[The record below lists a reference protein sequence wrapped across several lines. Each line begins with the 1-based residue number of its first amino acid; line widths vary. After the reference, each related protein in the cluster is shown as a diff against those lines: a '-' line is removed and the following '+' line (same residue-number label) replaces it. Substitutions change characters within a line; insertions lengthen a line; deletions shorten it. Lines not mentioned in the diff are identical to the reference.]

1 MICLTVSL
9 RASPTIARQA
19 KPRMESASVIGV
31 LTIISVSN
39 TFKTQTYK
47 LLTATAVCKTLNKKF
62 VMCKNSDFEFFTS
75 FHKTLTL
82 LLCLKKL
89 KE

>member
-47 LLTATAVCKTLNKKF
+47 LIV
-62 VMCKNSDFEFFTS
+62 NSYS
-75 FHKTLTL
+75 SL
-82 LLCLKKL
+82 
-89 KE
+89 